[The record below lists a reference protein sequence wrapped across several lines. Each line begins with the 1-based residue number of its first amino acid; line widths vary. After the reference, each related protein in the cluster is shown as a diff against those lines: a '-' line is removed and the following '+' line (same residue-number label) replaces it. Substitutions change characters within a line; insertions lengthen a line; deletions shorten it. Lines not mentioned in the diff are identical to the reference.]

1 MASRIEALWIQA
13 LETFSGRSRV
23 DYKLSQKNFN
33 KLRCLMNEIT
43 ADDVHVDK
51 NILDHVKLQPTPPMY
66 VIEIFENQDITIAV
80 FLLKTGAS
88 LPMHDHPEMYGLLK
102 VMIQLL
108 KLNTHKFENVFLQES
123 NSHISTLNIIL
134 KLFTGHQWCYKN

>member
-1 MASRIEALWIQA
+1 MASRIEGLWMQA
-13 LETFSGRSRV
+13 LKTFSGRSNV
-23 DYKLSQKNFN
+23 DYQMCRKNFN

-51 NILDHVKLQPTPPMY
+51 KILDYVRIQPAPMC

-102 VMIQLL
+102 VD
-108 KLNTHKFENVFLQES
+108 K
-123 NSHISTLNIIL
+123 
-134 KLFTGHQWCYKN
+134 